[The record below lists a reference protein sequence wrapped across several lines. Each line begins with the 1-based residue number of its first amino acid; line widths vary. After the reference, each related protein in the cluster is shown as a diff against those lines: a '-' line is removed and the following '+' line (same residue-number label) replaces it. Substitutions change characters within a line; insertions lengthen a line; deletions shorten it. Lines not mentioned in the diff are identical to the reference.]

1 MSYRIDVIY
10 FDGEVIGFETS
21 SRMPDA
27 PLILSTC
34 RPVSL
39 DFYFSDIR
47 GNPVNPAADTT
58 LACGQLLLTWH
69 DRLLT
74 SVENNICWMQDSKN
88 SRFLRAESFNINTP
102 ELKSLQREIADANDF
117 TDPYIDC
124 DLSIVIFAGSDE
136 RQMQLFFTLPCRIAK
151 V

>member
-1 MSYRIDVIY
+1 
-10 FDGEVIGFETS
+10 
-21 SRMPDA
+21 
-27 PLILSTC
+27 
-34 RPVSL
+34 
-39 DFYFSDIR
+39 
-47 GNPVNPAADTT
+47 
-58 LACGQLLLTWH
+58 
-69 DRLLT
+69 
-74 SVENNICWMQDSKN
+74 MQDSKN